1 MFSGIPIEKNLTNLY
16 KKQNGKGD
24 KGDNTNIAAIVADLE
39 KERPDIIT
47 AILDVSIA

>member
-1 MFSGIPIEKNLTNLY
+1 MFSGIRIEKNLTRLY

-24 KGDNTNIAAIVADLE
+24 NTNIAAIAADLE

-47 AILDVSIA
+47 AILDVTSFSDS